1 LIALLLFLLLVA
13 VLFGLGAAVHLLWII
28 AVIALI
34 LWVVGFLF
42 RPRGG
47 ALVLLVDRR
56 RDGMRIG
63 WGLAPGLFLIRVGLV
78 SPRRVR
84 RS

>member
-1 LIALLLFLLLVA
+1 MIALLLFLLLVA
-13 VLFGLGAAVHLLWII
+13 ILFGLGAAVHLLWIL

-47 ALVLLVDRR
+47 R
-56 RDGMRIG
+56 
-63 WGLAPGLFLIRVGLV
+63 WYYW
-78 SPRRVR
+78 
-84 RS
+84 